1 MAEVRAAKKNNT
13 EITEQ
18 DEKIVKRSL
27 KDYRSEVK
35 PTWCPGCGDFGV
47 LSALQR
53 SLAERNLNPKD
64 VVIVS

>member
-35 PTWCPGCGDFGV
+35 HT
-47 LSALQR
+47 
-53 SLAERNLNPKD
+53 
-64 VVIVS
+64 